1 MLRGLRWWRL
11 QQEEEKGG
19 DDEGTKDDGRE
30 SAGHR
35 ATAELQQNQGEGEK
49 AD

>member
-1 MLRGLRWWRL
+1 MLRRLRWWRM

-19 DDEGTKDDGRE
+19 DDDERE
-30 SAGHR
+30 AAGHR